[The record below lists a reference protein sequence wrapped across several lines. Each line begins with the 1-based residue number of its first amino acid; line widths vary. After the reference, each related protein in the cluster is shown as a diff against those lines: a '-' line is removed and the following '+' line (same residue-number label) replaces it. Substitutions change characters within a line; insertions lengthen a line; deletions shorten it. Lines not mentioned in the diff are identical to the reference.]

1 MGCSN
6 FWSGLLNFITLVL
19 SLPIIG
25 VGIWLAKQHDTVC
38 VRFLEWPVIIIG
50 IFIFVVSLAG
60 MLGAW
65 CRVSFLSWLYL
76 FVMFVLILLLLAFT
90 IFAFVVTNAGAGQA
104 VSGKGFKEYHLGNY
118 STWLQKRVDK
128 PSYWDKVR
136 SCLSDAKVCNSLDK
150 DYPTLTQF
158 NAASLSPV
166 ESGCCKPPSS
176 CGFTFITATNWQTT
190 SSSSTADPD
199 CGAWSNTNFCFNC
212 TSCKA
217 GVLQDIKQDWRKVAI
232 VNIVM
237 LVFLIIAYSV
247 GCCAFHNNRKEGGFG
262 GGYGKQGYP

>member
-128 PSYWDKVR
+128 PSSWDKIR

-158 NAASLSPV
+158 DAASLSPV
-166 ESGCCKPPSS
+166 E
-176 CGFTFITATNWQTT
+176 
-190 SSSSTADPD
+190 
-199 CGAWSNTNFCFNC
+199 
-212 TSCKA
+212 
-217 GVLQDIKQDWRKVAI
+217 V
-232 VNIVM
+232 
-237 LVFLIIAYSV
+237 
-247 GCCAFHNNRKEGGFG
+247 
-262 GGYGKQGYP
+262 